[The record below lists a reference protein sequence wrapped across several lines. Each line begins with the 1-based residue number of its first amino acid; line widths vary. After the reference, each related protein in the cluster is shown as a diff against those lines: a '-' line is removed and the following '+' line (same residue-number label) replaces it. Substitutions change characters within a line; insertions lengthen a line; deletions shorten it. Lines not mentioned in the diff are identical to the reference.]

1 MALSNIGMLPN
12 ILFNS
17 MLNEVIRLIL
27 NNPMH
32 EVAKQI
38 TLTLSVLLELPPLL
52 ALQYGLLIQ
61 AQIVDAE
68 FLQVMGVVSMCD
80 HQDREDVAAVD
91 ELFYVF

>member
-1 MALSNIGMLPN
+1 
-12 ILFNS
+12 
-17 MLNEVIRLIL
+17 
-27 NNPMH
+27 MH

-52 ALQYGLLIQ
+52 ALQYALLIQ

-91 ELFYVF
+91 ELFYVFWAYLLKSWEHEVVGIDH